1 MKLADLARHL
11 RRHGCQLKRE
21 GGRHS
26 IWENPASGTW
36 SAVPRHREIKDH
48 LVRGICRQLEIPPP

>member
-26 IWENPASGTW
+26 IWENPATGTW
-36 SAVPRHREIKDH
+36 SAMPRHREIKDH